1 MTVAGDANRPDDA
14 RGLSRLRRIVANI
27 ENAFRVLARPARR
40 SVPFAPQWSRNAIV
54 AVAIG
59 AAVAIVLVMVVLD
72 APTIRAVQKL
82 PHWIVWPFDQ
92 ITDFGKSGWFLWPL
106 GILFLILAAAPP
118 DLPRPIQFVLAAIA
132 VRVGFLFTAI
142 AIPGLIN
149 ALVKGIIGRARPF
162 VGGAAD
168 PFLFHPFVWRA
179 AYASLPSG
187 HVTTAFSVLVAFG
200 SLWPQARSVLWTY
213 ALLIAAS
220 RVMVLAHHPS
230 DVLAGAL
237 LGTFG
242 ALAVRHYFAERQ
254 LGFAI
259 AADGG
264 VQRLPGP
271 SLWRIKAV
279 ARALLS

>member
-1 MTVAGDANRPDDA
+1 MTAAGDANRPDDA
-14 RGLSRLRRIVANI
+14 RGLSRLRRIAANI
-27 ENAFRVLARPARR
+27 ENAFRVLARPPRR
-40 SVPFAPQWSRNAIV
+40 SAPRWSRNAILF
-54 AVAIG
+54 AAIG
-59 AAVAIVLVMVVLD
+59 AVVAIILVMVVLD

-118 DLPRPIQFVLAAIA
+118 DLPRPIQSVLAAIA

-142 AIPGLIN
+142 AIPGLVN
-149 ALVKGIIGRARPF
+149 LLVKGVIGRARPF
-162 VGGAAD
+162 VSGVAD

-187 HVTTAFSVLVAFG
+187 HVTTVFSVLVAFG

-213 ALLIAAS
+213 ALLIAVS

-237 LGTFG
+237 LGAFG

-259 AADGG
+259 APDGG
-264 VQRLPGP
+264 IERLPGP
-271 SLWRIKAV
+271 SLRRIKAV